1 MAAAAV
7 ETSLSINVGELVARL
22 DRVRPSRFETGAPH
36 PPVDV
41 GRARYSTGRPTKWP
55 LLESNVGITQPPS
68 DRFELVRRDLFPV
81 LVFGEYVGHDECVIA
96 PHEARPA

>member
-41 GRARYSTGRPTKWP
+41 GQGTLLDRSANEMAATGIKRRHHPTA
-55 LLESNVGITQPPS
+55 V
-68 DRFELVRRDLFPV
+68 
-81 LVFGEYVGHDECVIA
+81 
-96 PHEARPA
+96 